1 MRAASTLLAMPPVPT
16 PPCPV
21 RPIRAPAR
29 SVVAAHVRD
38 QAGAARAGIAVV
50 EPLDVGEQHQQVGVH
65 EVGDQRSEPVV
76 VTEADL
82 LGGDRVVLVDHRYHA
97 HREQPV
103 EGALRV
109 AVVRTSYDVLCREQ
123 DLPRSQP
130 VPGERL
136 GVAVHQQALPDAGGR
151 LLGGQ
156 VARAAAQAHRPEPGR
171 DRPGGDQH
179 QLPARRATGRQRVH
193 QPVQAGT
200 VDAGSRTSGATG
212 EGRGADLDDDPGRCG
227 HGCAPVAG
235 AGRAH
240 LPSSRRSAPR
250 RPCSSSA
257 PAFMEGSQSKIT
269 ACSPSPMTTSSPASA
284 PASSRASST
293 PSRARRSAR

>member
-1 MRAASTLLAMPPVPT
+1 M
-16 PPCPV
+16 
-21 RPIRAPAR
+21 
-29 SVVAAHVRD
+29 
-38 QAGAARAGIAVV
+38 
-50 EPLDVGEQHQQVGVH
+50 H

-82 LGGDRVVLVDHRYHA
+82 LGGDRVVLVDHRHHA

-123 DLPRSQP
+123 HLPRGQP

-136 GVAVHQQALPDAGGR
+136 GVAVHQQALPDAGRR

-156 VARAAAQAHRPEPGR
+156 VARAGGVRPIGPSPAAIAPDVTSTSSRP
-171 DRPGGDQH
+171 
-179 QLPARRATGRQRVH
+179 ARATGRQRVH
-193 QPVQAGT
+193 QPVQAGA
-200 VDAGSRTSGATG
+200 VDAGGRTPGATG

-227 HGCAPVAG
+227 HGCAPLAG

-240 LPSSRRSAPR
+240 LPSSRRSVPR